1 MFLIILTFISAISI
15 SLIAAG
21 YSIIGLATLFAGA
34 ATPIIAMGSA
44 LEVGKLV
51 AASWLYHNWRRNI
64 PKSLKAYLFTS
75 IIVLIFIT
83 SVGIFGFLSKA
94 HLDQVKPTAGN
105 TEQIAL
111 IDKKIKQEEKIIE
124 RAEKTLAQLDKALD
138 VYIDKE
144 YVSRGLK
151 ERNKQKEER
160 DLLNK
165 SIDESMAKIADLNNS
180 KSSINI
186 EQLKLE
192 ADVGPLKYV
201 AELIYGDNAKD
212 HFDSAVRIIIL
223 ILIFVFDPL
232 AVLLLIASQYTFNWA
247 REQKGGG
254 SLPPKSDPDNSP
266 TSPTP
271 GYTDEEWDQ
280 AHRENYEFDR
290 AKVIDANEPPEIVEP
305 EEPKEKEKTTS
316 ELLME
321 GFKEEQ
327 EQRAIEEQN
336 EEWADMYAQAD
347 NTLPKDSVAEQIED
361 ETLKELSNLDK
372 WNEWVEKANE
382 EAEKNPEEPK
392 KELPDTKNRIFY
404 SAEVE
409 DQKKTP
415 EGINYMKKEGNKQV
429 RKTSTP
435 KS

>member
-1 MFLIILTFISAISI
+1 MFLTLVTFISAISI

-21 YSIIGLATLFAGA
+21 YSILGLATLFAGA
-34 ATPIIAMGSA
+34 YVPIIAMGSA

-111 IDKKIKQEEKIIE
+111 IDKKIRQEEKIIE

-165 SIDESMAKIADLNNS
+165 SIDEAMAKIADLNKS

-232 AVLLLIASQYTFNWA
+232 AVLLLIAANI
-247 REQKGGG
+247 
-254 SLPPKSDPDNSP
+254 SLNQWRDKRDEKK
-266 TSPTP
+266 
-271 GYTDEEWDQ
+271 TD
-280 AHRENYEFDR
+280 
-290 AKVIDANEPPEIVEP
+290 
-305 EEPKEKEKTTS
+305 T
-316 ELLME
+316 M
-321 GFKEEQ
+321 
-327 EQRAIEEQN
+327 
-336 EEWADMYAQAD
+336 
-347 NTLPKDSVAEQIED
+347 
-361 ETLKELSNLDK
+361 
-372 WNEWVEKANE
+372 EKALRRIEVLEGRNKRLKIYKDLTKE
-382 EAEKNPEEPK
+382 FGDNPDEIKLKLNQIYDWNNDKN
-392 KELPDTKNRIFY
+392 
-404 SAEVE
+404 
-409 DQKKTP
+409 
-415 EGINYMKKEGNKQV
+415 
-429 RKTSTP
+429 
-435 KS
+435 

>member
-1 MFLIILTFISAISI
+1 MFLTLVTFISAISI

-21 YSIIGLATLFAGA
+21 YSILGLATLFAGA
-34 ATPIIAMGSA
+34 YVPIIAMGSA

-64 PKSLKAYLFTS
+64 PKSLKAYLFTA

-105 TEQIAL
+105 QEQILL
-111 IDKKIKQEEKIIE
+111 IDKKIKQEEMIIE
-124 RAEKTLAQLDKALD
+124 RAERTLNQLDKALD

-165 SIDESMAKIADLNNS
+165 SIDEAMAKIADLNNS

-232 AVLLLIASQYTFNWA
+232 AVLLLIAANI
-247 REQKGGG
+247 
-254 SLPPKSDPDNSP
+254 SLNQWRDKRDEKK
-266 TSPTP
+266 
-271 GYTDEEWDQ
+271 TD
-280 AHRENYEFDR
+280 
-290 AKVIDANEPPEIVEP
+290 
-305 EEPKEKEKTTS
+305 T
-316 ELLME
+316 M
-321 GFKEEQ
+321 
-327 EQRAIEEQN
+327 
-336 EEWADMYAQAD
+336 
-347 NTLPKDSVAEQIED
+347 
-361 ETLKELSNLDK
+361 
-372 WNEWVEKANE
+372 EKALRRIEVLEGRNKRLKIYKDLTKE
-382 EAEKNPEEPK
+382 FGDNPDEIKLKLNQIYDWNNDKN
-392 KELPDTKNRIFY
+392 
-404 SAEVE
+404 
-409 DQKKTP
+409 
-415 EGINYMKKEGNKQV
+415 
-429 RKTSTP
+429 
-435 KS
+435 

>member
-1 MFLIILTFISAISI
+1 MFLTLITFISAIAI

-21 YSIIGLATLFAGA
+21 YSILGLATLFAGA
-34 ATPIIAMGSA
+34 AVPIIAMGSA

-51 AASWLYHNWRRNI
+51 AASWLYHNWRSDI

-75 IIVLIFIT
+75 IIILIFIT
-83 SVGIFGFLSKA
+83 SIGIFGFLSKA

-105 TEQIAL
+105 TEQIEL

-165 SIDESMAKIADLNNS
+165 SIDEAMAKIADLNNS

-232 AVLLLIASQYTFNWA
+232 AVLLLIAANISLRQWRMKKNLVKENKKVDLQNRLGIAQQRIKKY
-247 REQKGGG
+247 RERQKDFRKILGKEI
-254 SLPPKSDPDNSP
+254 SELDPD
-266 TSPTP
+266 
-271 GYTDEEWDQ
+271 EI
-280 AHRENYEFDR
+280 
-290 AKVIDANEPPEIVEP
+290 KVKLN
-305 EEPKEKEKTTS
+305 
-316 ELLME
+316 
-321 GFKEEQ
+321 
-327 EQRAIEEQN
+327 
-336 EEWADMYAQAD
+336 
-347 NTLPKDSVAEQIED
+347 QIYD
-361 ETLKELSNLDK
+361 WNDK
-372 WNEWVEKANE
+372 K
-382 EAEKNPEEPK
+382 
-392 KELPDTKNRIFY
+392 
-404 SAEVE
+404 
-409 DQKKTP
+409 
-415 EGINYMKKEGNKQV
+415 
-429 RKTSTP
+429 
-435 KS
+435 

>member
-1 MFLIILTFISAISI
+1 MFLTLVTFISAISI

-21 YSIIGLATLFAGA
+21 YSILGLATLFAGA
-34 ATPIIAMGSA
+34 YVPIIAMGSA

-105 TEQIAL
+105 TEQIEL

-165 SIDESMAKIADLNNS
+165 SIDEAMAKIADLNNS

-232 AVLLLIASQYTFNWA
+232 AVLLLIAANI
-247 REQKGGG
+247 
-254 SLPPKSDPDNSP
+254 SLNQWRDKRDEAK
-266 TSPTP
+266 
-271 GYTDEEWDQ
+271 TD
-280 AHRENYEFDR
+280 
-290 AKVIDANEPPEIVEP
+290 
-305 EEPKEKEKTTS
+305 T
-316 ELLME
+316 M
-321 GFKEEQ
+321 
-327 EQRAIEEQN
+327 
-336 EEWADMYAQAD
+336 
-347 NTLPKDSVAEQIED
+347 
-361 ETLKELSNLDK
+361 
-372 WNEWVEKANE
+372 EKALKRIEVLEGRNKRLKIYKDLTKE
-382 EAEKNPEEPK
+382 FGDNPDEIKLKLSQIYDWNNDKN
-392 KELPDTKNRIFY
+392 
-404 SAEVE
+404 
-409 DQKKTP
+409 
-415 EGINYMKKEGNKQV
+415 
-429 RKTSTP
+429 
-435 KS
+435 

>member
-1 MFLIILTFISAISI
+1 MFLTLITFISAISI

-21 YSIIGLATLFAGA
+21 YSILGLATLFAGA
-34 ATPIIAMGSA
+34 YIPIIAMGSA

-51 AASWLYHNWRRNI
+51 AASWLYHNWRSDI

-83 SVGIFGFLSKA
+83 SIGIFGFLSKA

-105 TEQIAL
+105 TEQIEL

-165 SIDESMAKIADLNNS
+165 SIDEAMEKIANLNNS

-232 AVLLLIASQYTFNWA
+232 AVLLLIAANI
-247 REQKGGG
+247 
-254 SLPPKSDPDNSP
+254 SLNQWRDKRDEAK
-266 TSPTP
+266 
-271 GYTDEEWDQ
+271 TDTM
-280 AHRENYEFDR
+280 DR
-290 AKVIDANEPPEIVEP
+290 ALKRIEVLESRNKRLKIYKDLTKEFGDNPDEI
-305 EEPKEKEKTTS
+305 KLK
-316 ELLME
+316 L
-321 GFKEEQ
+321 
-327 EQRAIEEQN
+327 N
-336 EEWADMYAQAD
+336 
-347 NTLPKDSVAEQIED
+347 QIYD
-361 ETLKELSNLDK
+361 
-372 WNEWVEKANE
+372 WNNN
-382 EAEKNPEEPK
+382 KN
-392 KELPDTKNRIFY
+392 
-404 SAEVE
+404 
-409 DQKKTP
+409 
-415 EGINYMKKEGNKQV
+415 
-429 RKTSTP
+429 
-435 KS
+435 